1 MDTLTAHFRAAIK
14 KVILEYADEQPINP
28 EVITEVVMDEE
39 RGHYEV
45 IAIGWRGNKR
55 VHQPIIHID
64 LIGDKVWLQY
74 DGTDRVIA
82 DELVAAGI
90 PPQSLVLGFRHPRVR
105 AFTDFAVA

>member
-1 MDTLTAHFRAAIK
+1 MDTITTHFRVIIK
-14 KVILEYADEQPINP
+14 KIIQTYADEQPIDP
-28 EVITEVVMDEE
+28 DVITEVVMDEE

-45 IAIGWRGNKR
+45 FAIGWRGNKR
-55 VHQPIIHID
+55 VHHTIIHID
-64 LIGDKVWLQY
+64 LISDKVWLQH

>member
-1 MDTLTAHFRAAIK
+1 MDTLTARFRAAIK

-55 VHQPIIHID
+55 VHHTIIHID
-64 LIGDKVWLQY
+64 LISDKVWLQH